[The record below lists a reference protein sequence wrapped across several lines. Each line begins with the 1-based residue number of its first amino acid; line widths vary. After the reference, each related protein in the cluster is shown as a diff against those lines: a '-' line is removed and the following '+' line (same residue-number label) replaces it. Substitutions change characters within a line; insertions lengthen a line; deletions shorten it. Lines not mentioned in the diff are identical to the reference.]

1 MTIEEI
7 CDSEGVTL
15 AYFDNDLWQRPGMI
29 ISDMRIIFVNKSLTR
44 EAQKRVILHELGHLN
59 HTKANYTIN
68 PIKCENEANRAM
80 IHALLKEELNQ
91 INKEDFNYLN
101 FMERHELKTTADEL
115 MVIDEFYRLVG

>member
-44 EAQKRVILHELGHLN
+44 EAQKRVILHELGHLD
-59 HTKANYTIN
+59 HTEANYTIN
-68 PIKCENEANRAM
+68 PTKCENEANRAM
-80 IHALLKEELNQ
+80 IHALLKEELSAGDAS
-91 INKEDFNYLN
+91 EFNYVH
-101 FMERHELKTTADEL
+101 FMERHKLKTTAEEL
-115 MVIDEFYRLVG
+115 MVIDEYYRLVG

>member
-29 ISDMRIIFVNKSLTR
+29 ISDMKIIFVNKSLTR

-59 HTKANYTIN
+59 HTKANYIIN

-80 IHALLKEELNQ
+80 IHALLKEELAAGDAS
-91 INKEDFNYLN
+91 EFNYVH

-115 MVIDEFYRLVG
+115 MVIDEYYHLVG

>member
-15 AYFDNDLWQRPGMI
+15 AYFDNNLWQRPGMI
-29 ISDMRIIFVNKSLTR
+29 ISDMRIIFVNKSLTG
-44 EAQKRVILHELGHLN
+44 EAQKRVVLHELGHLN
-59 HTKANYTIN
+59 HTEANYTIN

-80 IHALLKEELNQ
+80 IHDLLREELDK
-91 INKEDFNYLN
+91 IDKEDFNYLN
-101 FMERHELKTTADEL
+101 FMEKHKLKTTTDEI